1 MKWSLKIAQ
10 VAGIGI
16 YVHWTFLILLGFI
29 VYLQM
34 RQEDATVSKAAVSV
48 VFVLVLFGCVV
59 LHELGHALTARR
71 FGIHT
76 LDITLLPIGGV
87 ARLERMPEDPW
98 QELLVALAGPA
109 VNVVIAG
116 LLAVALLAMGAL
128 TSVFDMG
135 AQSFLRIDSVA
146 GFLMQLMI
154 VNVILVVFNML
165 PAFPMDG
172 GRVLRALLATQL
184 SYVQATHIAALVGQ
198 AMAILFFV
206 AGLFTGALMLM
217 FIAIFV
223 YLGAQAEARSAEL
236 RSVFLGVSVG
246 DAMVTRFQTLSPDD
260 PIEHATDELLAG
272 HQHDFPVMVDGQV
285 VGILSR
291 GDIVAAL
298 SQGGAQRRVG
308 EVMRGDCQLLDESE
322 RLDRAV
328 ARMQQLQCSTL
339 PVVRQGKLVGLL
351 TSENIGE
358 WAMIQSALRDRR
370 RHPVA

>member
-34 RQEDATVSKAAVSV
+34 RQEDATVLKAAVSV

-87 ARLERMPEDPW
+87 ARLERMPDDPI

-128 TSVFDMG
+128 ASVFDMG
-135 AQSFLRIDSVA
+135 TQSFLRIDSVA
-146 GFLMQLMI
+146 GFLLQLLV

-198 AMAILFFV
+198 AMAILFFI
-206 AGLFTGALMLM
+206 AGLFTGAWMLM

-272 HQHDFPVMVDGQV
+272 HQHDFPVVVDGQV
-285 VGILSR
+285 IGILSR
-291 GDIVAAL
+291 SDIVSAL
-298 SQGGAQRRVG
+298 SKGGENHRVG
-308 EVMRGDCQLLDESE
+308 DVMRPDCQLLDESE

-358 WAMIQSALRDRR
+358 WAMIQAALRDRR
-370 RHPVA
+370 RHPAA

>member
-1 MKWSLKIAQ
+1 

-34 RQEDATVSKAAVSV
+34 RQEDATVLKAAVSV

-87 ARLERMPEDPW
+87 ARLERMPDDPI

-128 TSVFDMG
+128 ASVFDMG
-135 AQSFLRIDSVA
+135 TQSFLRIDSVA
-146 GFLMQLMI
+146 GFLLQLLV

-198 AMAILFFV
+198 AMAIFFFV

-272 HQHDFPVMVDGQV
+272 HQHDFPVVVDGQV
-285 VGILSR
+285 IGILSR
-291 GDIVAAL
+291 SDIVSAL
-298 SQGGAQRRVG
+298 SKGGENHRVG
-308 EVMRGDCQLLDESE
+308 DVMRPDCQLLDESE

-358 WAMIQSALRDRR
+358 WAMIQAALRDRR
-370 RHPVA
+370 RHPAA